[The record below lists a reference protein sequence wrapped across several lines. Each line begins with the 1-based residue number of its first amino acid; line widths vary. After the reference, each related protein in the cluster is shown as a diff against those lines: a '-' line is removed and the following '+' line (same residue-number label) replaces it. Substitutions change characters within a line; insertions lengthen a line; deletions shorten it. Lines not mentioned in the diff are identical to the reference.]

1 MSHRTHRISRRRFAA
16 GFVAV
21 SWVVGT
27 SRGARAAEDQIRL
40 RCSLDTAPSH
50 LRNVSVSDYLKKLET
65 ASNGRISPQVFHS
78 GQLFPDLQVGKA
90 LLEGQI
96 EMAVPGHWTMTG
108 LIPDAD
114 FFQLPVLYGRSL
126 EVVHK
131 AMEGGAGQL
140 VAAQIERRLRA
151 RVLGPWLDLGF
162 QNWYSTNKP
171 LTAFDDLKGLK
182 IRNPGGAGNA
192 WRTRFMGAIPN
203 TTAWPQ
209 VPLAL
214 SQGTFDAL
222 ISTNESLASAKLWEA
237 GIKYAIEDH
246 QFVGEYIP
254 MVSLAFW
261 NKLPADLQRLMTNLW
276 KENIETYRTNMATA
290 QTQAR
295 KTLEDHGVKYFDPSP
310 QQIAELRKR
319 MMAEQDQLA
328 KDIKMSPDLVKM
340 VMADV
345 GDAS

>member
-1 MSHRTHRISRRRFAA
+1 MINRMSRRRFATGIA
-16 GFVAV
+16 AA
-21 SWVVGT
+21 SWVAT
-27 SRGARAAEDQIRL
+27 SSRANAGEEPFRL
-40 RCSLDTAPSH
+40 RCSLDTAPTH
-50 LRNVSVSDYLKKLET
+50 LRNVSISDFLSKLET
-65 ASNGRISPQVFHS
+65 GSNGQIRPQLFQS

-96 EMAVPGHWTMTG
+96 EMAAPGHWTLTG

-126 EVVHK
+126 EAVHK

-140 VAAQIERRLRA
+140 VAARIHERLRA

-171 LTAFDDLKGLK
+171 LTSFDDLKGLK

-192 WRTRFMGAIPN
+192 WRTRFMGGIPN

-222 ISTNESLASAKLWEA
+222 ITSNESLASAKLWEA

-254 MVSLAFW
+254 MVSLGWW
-261 NKLPADLQRLMTNLW
+261 NRLPADLQALMTKLW
-276 KENIETYRTNMATA
+276 NENIPTYRANMAAA
-290 QTQAR
+290 QAQAR
-295 KTLEDHGVKYFDPSP
+295 KLLESHGIKFFDPSP
-310 QQIAELRKR
+310 QEIAALRKR

-328 KDIKMSPDLVKM
+328 KDIKLSPNLVKM
-340 VMADV
+340 VTADV
-345 GDAS
+345 GDAG

>member
-1 MSHRTHRISRRRFAA
+1 MTHRISRRRFA
-16 GFVAV
+16 GGVVAT
-21 SWVVGT
+21 SWVLGT
-27 SRGARAAEDQIRL
+27 SRRALAGEEPFRL

-50 LRNVSVSDYLKKLET
+50 LRNVSISDYLKKLES
-65 ASNGRISPQVFHS
+65 AANGRISTQLFHS

-96 EMAVPGHWTMTG
+96 EMAAPGHWTMTG

-114 FFQLPVLYGRSL
+114 FFQLPVLYGRPL

-140 VAAQIERRLRA
+140 VAAQIEHRLRA

-237 GIKYAIEDH
+237 GIRFAIEDH

-254 MVSLAFW
+254 MVSLGFW
-261 NKLPADLQRLMTNLW
+261 NKLPADLQELMTTLW
-276 KENIETYRTNMATA
+276 KENIATYRANMAAA

-295 KTLEDHGVKYFDPSP
+295 KTLEEHGVKFFDPSP
-310 QQIAELRKR
+310 QQIADLRKR
-319 MMAEQDQLA
+319 MMAEQDRLA

>member
-1 MSHRTHRISRRRFAA
+1 MTHRISRRRFAA

-21 SWVVGT
+21 SWVIGT
-27 SRGARAAEDQIRL
+27 SRRAPAGEEPFRL
-40 RCSLDTAPSH
+40 RCSLDTAPTH
-50 LRNVSVSDYLKKLET
+50 LRNLSISDYLKKLET
-65 ASNGRISPQVFHS
+65 ASNGRISTQLFQS

-96 EMAVPGHWTMTG
+96 EMAAPGHWTMTG

-114 FFQLPVLYGRSL
+114 FFQLPVLYGRPL

-140 VAAQIERRLRA
+140 VAGEIEHRLRA

-222 ISTNESLASAKLWEA
+222 ISSNESLASAKLWEA

-254 MVSLAFW
+254 MVSLGFL
-261 NKLPADLQRLMTNLW
+261 NKLPGDLQALMADLWR
-276 KENIETYRTNMATA
+276 ENIATYRANMAVA
-290 QTQAR
+290 QKEAR
-295 KTLEDHGVKYFDPSP
+295 KTLEDHGVKFFDPSP
-310 QQIAELRKR
+310 QQIADLRKR

-328 KDIKMSPDLVKM
+328 KDVKIAPDLVKM

>member
-1 MSHRTHRISRRRFAA
+1 
-16 GFVAV
+16 
-21 SWVVGT
+21 
-27 SRGARAAEDQIRL
+27 
-40 RCSLDTAPSH
+40 
-50 LRNVSVSDYLKKLET
+50 
-65 ASNGRISPQVFHS
+65 
-78 GQLFPDLQVGKA
+78 
-90 LLEGQI
+90 
-96 EMAVPGHWTMTG
+96 
-108 LIPDAD
+108 
-114 FFQLPVLYGRSL
+114 
-126 EVVHK
+126 
-131 AMEGGAGQL
+131 MEGGAGQL

-151 RVLGPWLDLGF
+151 RVFGAWLDLGF

-171 LTAFDDLKGLK
+171 LTSFDDLKGLK

-222 ISTNESLASAKLWEA
+222 ITTNESLASAKLWEA

-254 MVSLAFW
+254 MVSLGFW
-261 NKLPADLQRLMTNLW
+261 NKLPPDLQELMTNLW
-276 KENIETYRTNMATA
+276 KDNIGTYRTNMAAA

-295 KTLEDHGVKYFDPSP
+295 KTLEDHGVKFFDPSP
-310 QQIAELRKR
+310 QQIADLRKR
-319 MMAEQDQLA
+319 MMTEQDQLA